1 MTSESAA
8 YGASSRLELVTAP
21 TAALVTLDR
30 FKQHARITTD
40 ADDDLAEVYVTAATA
55 YVEEYLGRSI
65 RPQTWRVWLDGWPG
79 SLVRLPRGPVAAIS
93 SVTTYDDTNAAS
105 VCSTAV
111 YRLENAMEP
120 AMLVLVDGQSWPED
134 LRERGGIAIEY
145 TTGTAAVP
153 APISQAVMFLAA
165 HLYEDRQPVPTGTA
179 FAWQELPFTVTA
191 LLSPYR
197 YSVGVA

>member
-8 YGASSRLELVTAP
+8 YGASSRIELVTAP

-40 ADDDLAEVYVTAATA
+40 ADDDLAEVYVAAATA
-55 YVEEYLGRSI
+55 YVEDYLARSL
-65 RPQTWRVWLDGWPG
+65 RAQTWRVWLDCWPG

-93 SVTTYDDTNAAS
+93 SVTTYDADNVSA

-153 APISQAVMFLAA
+153 APISQAVLFLAA
-165 HLYEDRQPVPTGTA
+165 HLYEQREPMATGATIVPR
-179 FAWQELPFTVTA
+179 FLPFTFEA